1 METRRVRESL
11 NRLMNLMAFSCS
23 AQESRSIR
31 AYTELNEG
39 GEHARDLLDALILI
53 Y

>member
-1 METRRVRESL
+1 
-11 NRLMNLMAFSCS
+11 MNSMAFSCS
-23 AQESRSIR
+23 AQESQSIR

-53 Y
+53 